1 MIHVAVAATLLLTAS
16 PSQAAASSPACPER
30 ALTLRAEAS
39 PADPSVIRV
48 SVTNRGGHACTVS
61 GAPGVTFEDLDG
73 SALPVPAGPMDR
85 YRLGPDGTAHAT
97 VRTVADPAAP
107 EARRVNALAVSAD
120 PAHWGRA
127 FTADELGAGD
137 AIRVW
142 EPVTSRWQ
150 PPPRTGR
157 SA

>member
-1 MIHVAVAATLLLTAS
+1 MIYVAVAATLLLTAS

-107 EARRVNALAVSAD
+107 PR
-120 PAHWGRA
+120 PAG
-127 FTADELGAGD
+127 
-137 AIRVW
+137 
-142 EPVTSRWQ
+142 
-150 PPPRTGR
+150 
-157 SA
+157 